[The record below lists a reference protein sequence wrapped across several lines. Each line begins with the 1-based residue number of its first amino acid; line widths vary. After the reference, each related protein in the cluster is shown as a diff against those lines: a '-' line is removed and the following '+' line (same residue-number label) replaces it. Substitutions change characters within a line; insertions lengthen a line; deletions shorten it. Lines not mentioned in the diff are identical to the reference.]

1 MKFHKKWFLV
11 TSLFMITNL
20 LSGCN
25 MEDTEDTD
33 VKEMISG
40 ISIGMTKEE
49 VFATV
54 EAMGADYAYCE
65 DYMYDYEYKS
75 TVEYGYYLDNITV
88 FDIDIDMTAQLFL
101 EFQDDETLVCYGYH
115 IGGTG
120 EYDNLSYPYSE
131 QELLEAYDSIY
142 SQLYAW
148 YGESDSSSEYAE
160 YGVIKE
166 NSWDSETD
174 TIWFIVGTNLWAD
187 TEPDRYENGVNEIV
201 LSCSALER
209 ET

>member
-1 MKFHKKWFLV
+1 MKVNKKLFAV

-25 MEDTEDTD
+25 MEDTD

-40 ISIGMTKEE
+40 ISIGMTKDE
-49 VFATV
+49 VLAIA
-54 EAMGADYAYCE
+54 EAMGADYAYSE
-65 DYMYDYEYKS
+65 DNRTYGYKN
-75 TVEYGYYLDNITV
+75 TVEYGYYLDKITV

-101 EFQDDETLVCYGYH
+101 EFQDDETLVCYGCH

-142 SQLYAW
+142 SQLHDW

-166 NSWDSETD
+166 NSWYSETD

-187 TEPDRYENGVNEIV
+187 TEPDSYENGVNEIV

-209 ET
+209 E

>member
-1 MKFHKKWFLV
+1 M
-11 TSLFMITNL
+11 
-20 LSGCN
+20 
-25 MEDTEDTD
+25 EDTD

-40 ISIGMTKEE
+40 ISIGMTKDE
-49 VFATV
+49 VLAIAET
-54 EAMGADYAYCE
+54 MGADYAYSE
-65 DYMYDYEYKS
+65 DNRTYGYKN
-75 TVEYGYYLDNITV
+75 TVEYGYYLDKITV

-101 EFQDDETLVCYGYH
+101 EFQDDETLVCYGCH

-131 QELLEAYDSIY
+131 EELLETYDNIY
-142 SQLYAW
+142 SQLHDW
-148 YGESDSSSEYAE
+148 YGESVVFSDKAE

-166 NSWDSETD
+166 NSWYSETD

-187 TEPDRYENGVNEIV
+187 TKPDHYEDGVNEIV

-209 ET
+209 E